1 MNKKEIVQKILEIM
15 ILLISPYF
23 SLIRFIT
30 INLKPKILLYKLT
43 KYEGRL
49 ILESPF
55 FEKIKNGEFKK
66 ETNFKIAQ
74 ILLPFVKKLK
84 NYTSEEN
91 LNIVYNNLKSLKI

>member
-1 MNKKEIVQKILEIM
+1 M

-55 FEKIKNGEFKK
+55 LKNKNGEFKK
-66 ETNFKIAQ
+66 TNFKIAQ
-74 ILLPFVKKLK
+74 ILLPFVK
-84 NYTSEEN
+84 S
-91 LNIVYNNLKSLKI
+91 